1 MRRFFLTILF
11 LFGAVGIAGA
21 AHGEEHKGSQLVPF
35 VFQLINFSIFLFIL
49 YKVALPKIR
58 AFFVERSQK
67 IRLTLKEAE
76 EIKAEAEKKLREY
89 DEKLKSLHQ
98 KIEDLRATAE
108 QEGQVEEEKIIK
120 EAKKEAEII
129 IKQAKNI
136 AEQEIKKAR
145 LELKQEVINL
155 SLERATK
162 IIRKSITKQDRTHLV
177 ADYMKQISSQS

>member
-1 MRRFFLTILF
+1 MKRFFLTILF
-11 LFGAVGIAGA
+11 IFGVVGIAGA
-21 AHGEEHKGSQLVPF
+21 APGEGHGGSQLKPF
-35 VFQLINFSIFLFIL
+35 IFQLINFFIFIFVL
-49 YKVALPKIR
+49 YKVALPKIKT
-58 AFFVERSQK
+58 FFVERSQK
-67 IRLTLKEAE
+67 IRLILKEAE
-76 EIKAEAEKKLREY
+76 EIKAESEKKLREY

-108 QEGQVEEEKIIK
+108 QEGIAEEEKIIK
-120 EAKKEAEII
+120 EAQKEAEII

-145 LELKQEVINL
+145 LELRQEVINF

-162 IIRKSITKQDRTHLV
+162 IIKKSITKQDQTHLV